1 MLGPMEPGPEDPTE
15 TPPPSVD
22 VLVSTYN
29 EQAYVGRCL
38 EALTGQD
45 YPAERVT
52 IWVLDGGSTDE
63 TVPLLREW
71 ERREPRVRVHAD
83 GRRRNLPESLNLLI
97 ERSTG
102 ELVAKVDAHG
112 YPDRDF
118 LSRAVA
124 AFRDG
129 GPSVACVGGRP
140 LQEGETRFGRA
151 LALAR
156 GSRIGVGG
164 SEYAGRETRSL
175 VDTVQCGVYRRE
187 PLEAVGAFD
196 AVMAYG
202 EDEELNWRLRRAG
215 YGILLDTSIRF
226 HYIARPTWRGAFRQY
241 RNYGRARAK
250 VVAKH
255 PDFLRA
261 HHLAPA
267 AALAGGG
274 ALAVAALAGRRGRRA
289 LGAGVVGY
297 GVACLAGAAHTT
309 ARAKAPDLGPEVARA
324 FTALHLGYGL
334 GSLEGIGGLV
344 RGWTGV
350 AA

>member
-1 MLGPMEPGPEDPTE
+1 MLAPVASDADRRFEEWF
-15 TPPPSVD
+15 PSVD

-38 EALTGQD
+38 EALAGQD
-45 YPAERVT
+45 YPAGRVT
-52 IWVLDGGSTDE
+52 IWVLDGGSTDD

-97 ERSTG
+97 ERSDG
-102 ELVAKVDAHG
+102 DLVAKVDAHG
-112 YPDRDF
+112 YPETDF
-118 LSRAVA
+118 LSSAVEA
-124 AFRDG
+124 LRDG

-164 SEYAGRETRSL
+164 SEYAGRSDRRP
-175 VDTVQCGVYRRE
+175 VDTVQCGIYRRG

-196 AVMAYG
+196 PDLAYG

-226 HYIARPTWRGAFRQY
+226 HYLARSTWRGAFRQY
-241 RNYGRARAK
+241 RNYGRARAR

-267 AALAGGG
+267 AAVAGGG
-274 ALAVAALAGRRGRRA
+274 ALAMAALAGNRGRRA
-289 LGAGVVGY
+289 LAAGLAGY
-297 GVACLAGAAHTT
+297 GVACAAGAAHAT
-309 ARAKAPDLGPEVARA
+309 ARAGAPELGPEVARA

-334 GSLEGIGGLV
+334 GSLEGAGRLV
-344 RGWTGV
+344 RDRVG
-350 AA
+350 AAT